1 MLIPKVYLA
10 KSNKANPDLVSKVRQ
25 NLSQFEVE
33 IVEFTGGTYT
43 HKPLLSCE
51 LLIVVPDLT
60 NNDIIIGK
68 GLFEQ
73 INEFIN
79 YKDDENILIVTNF
92 KNETIFVD
100 MVDDMYVD
108 DGNDYV
114 NYGVLSVSGSED
126 KISDVLK
133 LTYGYKKK
141 TMKESD
147 MTSIKNNYQYLL
159 IKR

>member
-43 HKPLLSCE
+43 HKPLLGCD

-60 NNDIIIGK
+60 NSDIFIGK
-68 GLFEQ
+68 GLYEQ
-73 INEFIN
+73 IDTFGNANEH
-79 YKDDENILIVTNF
+79 ILIVTNF
-92 KNETIFVD
+92 NENKIFVD
-100 MVDDMYVD
+100 MVDDMWVD
-108 DGNDYV
+108 DSSDYV
-114 NYGVLSVSGSED
+114 HYGFLSVLGEEESLTDTLED
-126 KISDVLK
+126 A
-133 LTYGYKKK
+133 YFYNKKSI
-141 TMKESD
+141 KESSVKS
-147 MTSIKNNYQYLL
+147 TENKYQYLL